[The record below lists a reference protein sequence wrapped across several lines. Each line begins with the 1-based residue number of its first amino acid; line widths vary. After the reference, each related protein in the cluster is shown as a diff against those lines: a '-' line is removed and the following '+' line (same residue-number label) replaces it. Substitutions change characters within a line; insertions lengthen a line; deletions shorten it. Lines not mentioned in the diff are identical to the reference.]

1 VFVPSSDRGASRDA
15 TGPFEGKIDRRTL
28 LRRGALTTG
37 ALSVSSLLAACGGAL
52 SSNSASGSSGGG
64 KSGDA
69 KKIGFSF
76 LYSEV
81 PAAAALKKF
90 ANERAGQLG
99 YTVLTDNIRGG
110 KLDEQLASLDSFIT
124 RKVDALVVHVTD
136 PSAYGAVQAKAKKA
150 NIPFFTYATAIKG
163 SDGAVLFPFKPA
175 AENLADDAIAWAK
188 KNLGGQHAQILVLSY
203 TGDPLGREASKIL
216 GQRIADAGLGN
227 VVASQDAL
235 DQATGLRVTEDA
247 LKAHPGINIVMAWN
261 DGGAL
266 GAAQALKK
274 AGADPA
280 ETYVGSN
287 EGTESAVQAMLKGN
301 AYVKTINL
309 LSLKRLGYGIV
320 DLPKRYFA
328 SHTAGDLVV
337 GRPVLHASDKAAL
350 QKALSEY

>member
-1 VFVPSSDRGASRDA
+1 VPSSDGGTSRNA
-15 TGPFEGKIDRRTL
+15 LAALEGQMDRRTL
-28 LRRGALTTG
+28 LRRGMVASSAL
-37 ALSVSSLLAACGGAL
+37 ALPSFLAACGGSLAKDEK
-52 SSNSASGSSGGG
+52 SGGG
-64 KSGDA
+64 SGDA

-90 ANERAGQLG
+90 ANERASQLG

-110 KLDEQLASLDSFIT
+110 KLDEQIASLDSFIT

-136 PSAYGAVQAKAKKA
+136 PSAYGAVLAKAGKA
-150 NIPFFTYATAIKG
+150 KIPFFTYATAVDG
-163 SDGAVLFPFKPA
+163 ADGAVLFPFKQA
-175 AENLADDAIAWAK
+175 SENLADDAIAWAK
-188 KNLGGQHAQILVLSY
+188 ENLNEPAQILVLSY

-216 GQRIADAGLGN
+216 GQRIADAGLGK

-247 LKAHPGINIVMAWN
+247 LKAHPGINVVMAWN

-274 AGADPA
+274 AGKDPA
-280 ETYVGSN
+280 KTYVASN
-287 EGTESAVQAMLKGN
+287 EGTEQAVQAMLKGDE
-301 AYVKTINL
+301 YVKTINL

-320 DLPKRYFA
+320 DLPKQYFD
-328 SHTAGDLVV
+328 SGKKGDVIV
-337 GRPVLHASDKAAL
+337 GRPVIHAGDTAAL
-350 QKALSEY
+350 KKALSEY